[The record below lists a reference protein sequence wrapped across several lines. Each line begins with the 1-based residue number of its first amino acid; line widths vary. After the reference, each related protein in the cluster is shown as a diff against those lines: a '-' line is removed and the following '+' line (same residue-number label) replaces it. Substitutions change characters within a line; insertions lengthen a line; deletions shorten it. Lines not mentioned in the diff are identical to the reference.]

1 METTLDTAVHCAVV
15 YGGTSGGCTV
25 VFWVRSK
32 TPYKPTVQNPTVHG
46 NYHRTMYGGCAS
58 AQTVSWSV
66 ASQGNIRSVDSKYF
80 SLCDHGILILFAKEE
95 GLKKKHVQI
104 SKRS

>member
-1 METTLDTAVHCAVV
+1 MVTTLDTAVHCAVV

-58 AQTVSWSV
+58 AQTVYRGQ
-66 ASQGNIRSVDSKYF
+66 SQVKEISAVLIANILVCVITEF
-80 SLCDHGILILFAKEE
+80 
-95 GLKKKHVQI
+95 
-104 SKRS
+104 